1 MGPKQMAGSGTNII
15 LQVTME
21 LLSVILT
28 GKSVG
33 TVRFCPRY
41 DTIAYVEVSIDAIC

>member
-1 MGPKQMAGSGTNII
+1 VGLKQMTGTGTNII

-28 GKSVG
+28 GKSAG
-33 TVRFCPRY
+33 TVRFCSRY
-41 DTIAYVEVSIDAIC
+41 HKIAHMQVSNAIC